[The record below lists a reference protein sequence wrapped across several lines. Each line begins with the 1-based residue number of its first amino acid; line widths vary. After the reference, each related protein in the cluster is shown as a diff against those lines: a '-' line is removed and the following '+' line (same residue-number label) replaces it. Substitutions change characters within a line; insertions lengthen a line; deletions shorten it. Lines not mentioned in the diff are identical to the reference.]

1 MDKWG
6 RAWSDENEPR
16 AVRHKKQC
24 EPGILW
30 INFFHQKSR
39 LSRAKYTVILFPET
53 PCFNAVI
60 VALKSKEIKWSV
72 LLDSLL
78 SLRNRF
84 KIVQTGSNRFKVLSL
99 VLKFDVYSRTNG
111 IFFGRFSVFYTWK
124 MWKNS
129 IFIFKIFIFEFLSR
143 IGLNLVVISL
153 VGRPRCLG
161 GKARR
166 PAETYQDPYIGEK
179 SSNDIDKDISMNL
192 EKLKILQKKGWKTSQ
207 AEELNI

>member
-1 MDKWG
+1 M
-6 RAWSDENEPR
+6 WSWNSSN
-16 AVRHKKQC
+16 QF
-24 EPGILW
+24 LSS
-30 INFFHQKSR
+30 KSR

-72 LLDSLL
+72 LLDSLP
-78 SLRNRF
+78 SPRNRF
-84 KIVQTGSNRFKVLSL
+84 KMIQTSSNRFEQVQSTFTGIKVRCL
-99 VLKFDVYSRTNG
+99 LKNKRD
-111 IFFGRFSVFYTWK
+111 IFGRFSVFYTWK
-124 MWKNS
+124 MWKSS

-153 VGRPRCLG
+153 VGRARCLG

-179 SSNDIDKDISMNL
+179 SSNDVDKDISMNV
-192 EKLKILQKKGWKTSQ
+192 EKLKILQKGMK
-207 AEELNI
+207 N